1 VKQIPGKM
9 KELLWVLIAVAF
21 FAIIVPLLMWWP
33 MGGFMMGGMMGFG
46 GGYMILI
53 PIAFVALIGIGAY
66 YLITELMGTDKPI
79 NRQTKNAVDILKE
92 RYAKGEIMKDQYNE
106 MRKEIEE

>member
-1 VKQIPGKM
+1 
-9 KELLWVLIAVAF
+9 
-21 FAIIVPLLMWWP
+21 
-33 MGGFMMGGMMGFG
+33 MMGFG